1 MVSTINVGHLGSNEE
16 TATRTIDDMETD
28 TNRPINDANE
38 ILWNYFQKCIHGFK
52 PRPAN
57 EMNAS
62 NRVESSTDGITEDGT
77 STKQR
82 LAKRQRDSGSADGTA
97 ASNSSKR
104 KSGVGIKHF
113 RTNRIR
119 LKCQKNYLDRYFCL
133 FIVPVM
139 TMDEVKDWN
148 GSNYTAIVLA
158 CDYVNDN
165 DRQSES
171 AQVYQKISAFRGNIE
186 FAVAEDCNKAC
197 ALLEAMVLCV
207 CKSSRDTF
215 TQEFHKREPLLKFFL
230 ETSDESPK
238 YIKRD
243 GSISHVC
250 VPRSKQWN
258 STNRVRKITFSDSN
272 AVNNNPAPDPVLLLG
287 KAASNWLKRQKL
299 NILPGC
305 DGSDDDNS
313 RCNSSKFTASLC
325 DEIEMR
331 GWSTDVFA
339 RPPIKGIVEVSS
351 ILADAIDEA
360 LSDDEEY

>member
-1 MVSTINVGHLGSNEE
+1 
-16 TATRTIDDMETD
+16 
-28 TNRPINDANE
+28 
-38 ILWNYFQKCIHGFK
+38 
-52 PRPAN
+52 
-57 EMNAS
+57 
-62 NRVESSTDGITEDGT
+62 
-77 STKQR
+77 
-82 LAKRQRDSGSADGTA
+82 
-97 ASNSSKR
+97 
-104 KSGVGIKHF
+104 
-113 RTNRIR
+113 
-119 LKCQKNYLDRYFCL
+119 
-133 FIVPVM
+133 M

-171 AQVYQKISAFRGNIE
+171 AQVYQEISAFRGNIE
-186 FAVAEDCNKAC
+186 FADAEDCNKAC

-230 ETSDESPK
+230 KTSDESPK

-243 GSISHVC
+243 GRISHVC

-287 KAASNWLKRQKL
+287 KAASNWLKRQEL

-305 DGSDDDNS
+305 DGSDDDHS
-313 RCNSSKFTASLC
+313 DCSCTSSDDTTAPLR
-325 DEIEMR
+325 DEM
-331 GWSTDVFA
+331 DVRKRSWDVVA
-339 RPPIKGIVEVSS
+339 RPPIEGMVEFSCCS
-351 ILADAIDEA
+351 DKTMDEP
-360 LSDDEEY
+360 LSDDDEY